1 MFSPLYL
8 DNFISAT
15 RITPQVGKR
24 ARRARRPRRSKL
36 RIFRFRAST
45 KAQSLRCFSSPH
57 KAVRLCGVP
66 KTGERETHRGQPWQA
81 ASCRPIRLDTQC
93 SAINGGPTKWPT
105 LWGKEKQTERLSFR
119 ACAEAKDTQFV
130 STQDRLPWLGLKAVK
145 TPSTSCESCQALSAL
160 FPIAGA
166 RAANT
171 AETISKEWSV
181 YVRKQKIL
189 LHEAQGKFLHQ

>member
-36 RIFRFRAST
+36 RIFRFRA
-45 KAQSLRCFSSPH
+45 
-57 KAVRLCGVP
+57 
-66 KTGERETHRGQPWQA
+66 
-81 ASCRPIRLDTQC
+81 
-93 SAINGGPTKWPT
+93 
-105 LWGKEKQTERLSFR
+105 
-119 ACAEAKDTQFV
+119 CAEAKDTQFV
-130 STQDRLPWLGLKAVK
+130 LTQDRLPWLGLKAVE

-171 AETISKEWSV
+171 AEKKTIAT
-181 YVRKQKIL
+181 IL
-189 LHEAQGKFLHQ
+189 ATTKGRNPSFKFT

>member
-1 MFSPLYL
+1 MNYGTSRKRTSAQPFAPRRGARCADVCGFMGRPRIRAGLRRTNAASAHHAAQKNEGWHQASPRLTNRTKMFSPLYL

-81 ASCRPIRLDTQC
+81 ASCRPTCLDTQC
-93 SAINGGPTKWPT
+93 P
-105 LWGKEKQTERLSFR
+105 
-119 ACAEAKDTQFV
+119 ACT
-130 STQDRLPWLGLKAVK
+130 
-145 TPSTSCESCQALSAL
+145 
-160 FPIAGA
+160 
-166 RAANT
+166 
-171 AETISKEWSV
+171 
-181 YVRKQKIL
+181 
-189 LHEAQGKFLHQ
+189 

>member
-57 KAVRLCGVP
+57 KAVRLCGGP
-66 KTGERETHRGQPWQA
+66 KTGERETHRGQSWQA
-81 ASCRPIRLDTQC
+81 ASCRPICLDTQ
-93 SAINGGPTKWPT
+93 
-105 LWGKEKQTERLSFR
+105 RL
-119 ACAEAKDTQFV
+119 AC
-130 STQDRLPWLGLKAVK
+130 TQDRLPWLGLKAVE
-145 TPSTSCESCQALSAL
+145 TPSTSCESCHALSAL

-171 AETISKEWSV
+171 AETISKEWRV

>member
-15 RITPQVGKR
+15 RITPQVRKR
-24 ARRARRPRRSKL
+24 ARRARGPGGEL
-36 RIFRFRAST
+36 PASEKRT
-45 KAQSLRCFSSPH
+45 VGSLGRLHHAAQPAWTHNVWPAR
-57 KAVRLCGVP
+57 
-66 KTGERETHRGQPWQA
+66 KTGCHA
-81 ASCRPIRLDTQC
+81 
-93 SAINGGPTKWPT
+93 
-105 LWGKEKQTERLSFR
+105 
-119 ACAEAKDTQFV
+119 
-130 STQDRLPWLGLKAVK
+130 LGLQAVK

-171 AETISKEWSV
+171 AETILKEWSV

>member
-15 RITPQVGKR
+15 RITPQVRKR

-36 RIFRFRAST
+36 RIFRFRASA
-45 KAQSLRCFSSPH
+45 K
-57 KAVRLCGVP
+57 
-66 KTGERETHRGQPWQA
+66 
-81 ASCRPIRLDTQC
+81 
-93 SAINGGPTKWPT
+93 
-105 LWGKEKQTERLSFR
+105 
-119 ACAEAKDTQFV
+119 AKDTQFV

>member
-15 RITPQVGKR
+15 RITPQVRKR

-36 RIFRFRAST
+36 RIFRFRACT
-45 KAQSLRCFSSPH
+45 
-57 KAVRLCGVP
+57 
-66 KTGERETHRGQPWQA
+66 
-81 ASCRPIRLDTQC
+81 
-93 SAINGGPTKWPT
+93 
-105 LWGKEKQTERLSFR
+105 
-119 ACAEAKDTQFV
+119 EAKDTQFV
-130 STQDRLPWLGLKAVK
+130 LTQDRLPWLGLKAVK

>member
-1 MFSPLYL
+1 MFYS
-8 DNFISAT
+8 FVQKICAAFFSKFGIHMAVFSGG
-15 RITPQVGKR
+15 IVG
-24 ARRARRPRRSKL
+24 
-36 RIFRFRAST
+36 
-45 KAQSLRCFSSPH
+45 RCFPLCTLTILYQQRGSH
-57 KAVRLCGVP
+57 RRLGNAHGARDDLVEASCVSFASVLAWKRKIRSLFRR
-66 KTGERETHRGQPWQA
+66 KTGCHA
-81 ASCRPIRLDTQC
+81 
-93 SAINGGPTKWPT
+93 
-105 LWGKEKQTERLSFR
+105 
-119 ACAEAKDTQFV
+119 
-130 STQDRLPWLGLKAVK
+130 LGLQAVE

>member
-1 MFSPLYL
+1 MHFG
-8 DNFISAT
+8 NFISAT
-15 RITPQVGKR
+15 QITPQVGKR
-24 ARRARRPRRSKL
+24 ARRARRPRRSKM
-36 RIFRFRAST
+36 RIFRFRASA
-45 KAQSLRCFSSPH
+45 K
-57 KAVRLCGVP
+57 
-66 KTGERETHRGQPWQA
+66 
-81 ASCRPIRLDTQC
+81 
-93 SAINGGPTKWPT
+93 
-105 LWGKEKQTERLSFR
+105 
-119 ACAEAKDTQFV
+119 AKDTQFV

-189 LHEAQGKFLHQ
+189 LHEAQGKFLLQ

>member
-1 MFSPLYL
+1 MFYSFVQKICAAFFAKFGIHMAVFSGGIVEGQIFSMHFG
-8 DNFISAT
+8 NFISAT
-15 RITPQVGKR
+15 RTTPQVGKR

-81 ASCRPIRLDTQC
+81 ASCRPICLDTQC
-93 SAINGGPTKWPT
+93 P
-105 LWGKEKQTERLSFR
+105 
-119 ACAEAKDTQFV
+119 AC
-130 STQDRLPWLGLKAVK
+130 TQDRMPWLGLQAVK
-145 TPSTSCESCQALSAL
+145 TPSASCESCQALSAL

-171 AETISKEWSV
+171 AETVSKERRV

>member
-1 MFSPLYL
+1 MQLQKYPEYLCTFFSVFVIHPVVFSGGIVEGQIFSMHFG
-8 DNFISAT
+8 NFTSAT

-57 KAVRLCGVP
+57 KAIRLCGVP
-66 KTGERETHRGQPWQA
+66 KTGEREAHRGQPWQA
-81 ASCRPIRLDTQC
+81 ASCRPICLDTQ
-93 SAINGGPTKWPT
+93 
-105 LWGKEKQTERLSFR
+105 RL
-119 ACAEAKDTQFV
+119 AC
-130 STQDRLPWLGLKAVK
+130 TQDRLPWLGLKAVK

-171 AETISKEWSV
+171 A
-181 YVRKQKIL
+181 
-189 LHEAQGKFLHQ
+189 

>member
-1 MFSPLYL
+1 MCSFFSVFVIHPVVFSGGIVEGQIFSMHFG
-8 DNFISAT
+8 NFISAT
-15 RITPQVGKR
+15 RTTLQVGKS
-24 ARRARRPRRSKL
+24 ARCARRPRRSKL

-81 ASCRPIRLDTQC
+81 ASCRPICLDTQC
-93 SAINGGPTKWPT
+93 P
-105 LWGKEKQTERLSFR
+105 
-119 ACAEAKDTQFV
+119 AC
-130 STQDRLPWLGLKAVK
+130 TQDRMPWLGLQAVK
-145 TPSTSCESCQALSAL
+145 TPSASCESCQALSAL

-171 AETISKEWSV
+171 AETVSKERRV

-189 LHEAQGKFLHQ
+189 LHEAQGKFLQQ

>member
-81 ASCRPIRLDTQC
+81 ASCRPICLDTQC
-93 SAINGGPTKWPT
+93 P
-105 LWGKEKQTERLSFR
+105 
-119 ACAEAKDTQFV
+119 AC
-130 STQDRLPWLGLKAVK
+130 TQDRLPWLGLKAVETPVTGCEDASPVRIAPQRRGASCKYGGNSFKRTEDLCQK
-145 TPSTSCESCQALSAL
+145 TKNIT
-160 FPIAGA
+160 
-166 RAANT
+166 T
-171 AETISKEWSV
+171 
-181 YVRKQKIL
+181 
-189 LHEAQGKFLHQ
+189 

>member
-15 RITPQVGKR
+15 RTTPQVGKR
-24 ARRARRPRRSKL
+24 ARCARRPRRSKL
-36 RIFRFRAST
+36 RIFRFRA
-45 KAQSLRCFSSPH
+45 
-57 KAVRLCGVP
+57 
-66 KTGERETHRGQPWQA
+66 
-81 ASCRPIRLDTQC
+81 
-93 SAINGGPTKWPT
+93 
-105 LWGKEKQTERLSFR
+105 
-119 ACAEAKDTQFV
+119 CAEAKDTEFV
-130 STQDRLPWLGLKAVK
+130 STQDRLPWLGLQAVK
-145 TPSTSCESCQALSAL
+145 TPSTSCERCQALSAL

-171 AETISKEWSV
+171 AETVSKERRI

>member
-24 ARRARRPRRSKL
+24 ARRARRPGGSELPASEK
-36 RIFRFRAST
+36 RAAGSLGRLHHT
-45 KAQSLRCFSSPH
+45 AQSVWTH
-57 KAVRLCGVP
+57 NVRP
-66 KTGERETHRGQPWQA
+66 ARKTGCHA
-81 ASCRPIRLDTQC
+81 
-93 SAINGGPTKWPT
+93 
-105 LWGKEKQTERLSFR
+105 
-119 ACAEAKDTQFV
+119 
-130 STQDRLPWLGLKAVK
+130 LGLKAVE

-189 LHEAQGKFLHQ
+189 LHEAQGKFLQQ

>member
-15 RITPQVGKR
+15 RITPQVRKR

-36 RIFRFRAST
+36 RIFRFRTST

-66 KTGERETHRGQPWQA
+66 KTGEREKRTVGSLGRLHHA
-81 ASCRPIRLDTQC
+81 A
-93 SAINGGPTKWPT
+93 
-105 LWGKEKQTERLSFR
+105 
-119 ACAEAKDTQFV
+119 QFV
-130 STQDRLPWLGLKAVK
+130 WTHNVRPAHMTGCYALGLQAVK
-145 TPSTSCESCQALSAL
+145 TPSASCESCQALSAL

-189 LHEAQGKFLHQ
+189 LHEAQGKFLLQ